1 MKITI
6 IGAGNMGGA
15 IARGL
20 LGSQTVAPYD
30 ITIAKFTPSKADTVF
45 GALGCKTTTDPNEAS
60 TDADVIII
68 AVKPWIVEHVVRQI
82 KPHAKHSIIV
92 SVAGGISLETLSSHF
107 SQAIFRVIPN
117 TAASIG
123 KSITFIS
130 AVQATKEQRE
140 LIGRLFAS
148 LGDVVEIEEEKM
160 AACTVL
166 GSCGI
171 AFAMR
176 YVHASMQGAVELG
189 IAPVLAQKIMV
200 QTLIGTA
207 GLLSEQGAHPAT
219 EIDLVTT
226 PGGTT
231 IKGLNAMEE
240 YGFSSSV
247 IQGLKASA
255 QK

>member
-1 MKITI
+1 
-6 IGAGNMGGA
+6 MGGA
-15 IARGL
+15 IARGFL
-20 LGSQTVAPYD
+20 RNNTVAPYD
-30 ITIAKFTPSKADTVF
+30 ITIAKFAPSKSDTVF
-45 GALGCKTTTDPNEAS
+45 GALGCKTTTDPHEAA
-60 TDADVIII
+60 TDADIIII

-82 KPHAKHSIIV
+82 KPHVKNSIIV
-92 SVAGGISLETLSSHF
+92 SVAGGISLESLSAHF

-123 KSITFIS
+123 QSITFVSSIH
-130 AVQATKEQRE
+130 ATEEQKS
-140 LIGRLFAS
+140 LVAGLFTA
-148 LGDVVEIEEEKM
+148 LGDVVEIEEGKM
-160 AACTVL
+160 EACTVL

-189 IAPVLAQKIMV
+189 IAPVLAQKIMAK
-200 QTLIGTA
+200 TLIGAA

-219 EIDLVTT
+219 EIDRVTT
-226 PGGTT
+226 PGGIT

-240 YGFSSSV
+240 NGFSSSV